1 MPPHSAAHIVPP
13 QYQYG
18 LDQPILNPRG
28 SIPSPNA
35 ASQNPQPNSPAGI
48 PQVQPPASTSLTERP
63 TKKRKRTTNDND
75 SASPQSIKVLLQKS
89 YNELVVQAQE
99 NSKGSMSQA
108 DRDFF
113 LEFYEEQRK
122 LLAIKAIEYQLS
134 IAMIDGF
141 LGKRLALKGPNCW
154 NLFLKTPEA
163 RAIFKEV
170 GGVDDDSA
178 MKKVSEL
185 WKKLTPEE
193 KKAFAK
199 HLDDGLTDEEC
210 ALDEDESGELILP
223 EEPFSSAPSGQV
235 GGGVTSVRSEVSLKN
250 DYHRVQKC
258 VNEFIE
264 KATSVAAT
272 HNAQFVVFAVSTH
285 LGASSY
291 QILQST
297 PGANV
302 FLNYA
307 KDVDAEKHYA
317 ARLQSD
323 ITGYSIAQ
331 ITDLAT
337 KPQNKGGKKPSHDV
351 KVTNRMRE
359 FIKAKTEGI
368 VKTWP
373 WTNTQSR
380 LASSGY
386 KLALAPLART
396 KIEWISRPSR
406 SLHVDHITAIHL
418 DLDDNLIDI
427 VRTPWNQTD
436 AAHQSSPYDD
446 NIKAATI

>member
-1 MPPHSAAHIVPP
+1 MPPHSTAHIVPP

-18 LDQPILNPRG
+18 LDRPILNPRG
-28 SIPSPNA
+28 SIPSP
-35 ASQNPQPNSPAGI
+35 I
-48 PQVQPPASTSLTERP
+48 QPPASTSLTERP

-75 SASPQSIKVLLQKS
+75 SASPQSIEVLLQKS

-113 LEFYEEQRK
+113 LEFYKEQRK
-122 LLAIKAIEYQLS
+122 LLAIKAIKNQLS

-141 LGKRLALKGPNCW
+141 LALPSRDLTAGIFFSRP
-154 NLFLKTPEA
+154 LKLEQYSKKV
-163 RAIFKEV
+163 I
-170 GGVDDDSA
+170 GGVDDDLA

-199 HLDDGLTDEEC
+199 HLDDGLTDEER

-235 GGGVTSVRSEVSLKN
+235 VGGVTSVRSEVSLKN

-258 VNEFIE
+258 VNEFIQ

-291 QILQST
+291 QISQST
-297 PGANV
+297 PGTNV

-317 ARLQSD
+317 AQLQSY

-337 KPQNKGGKKPSHDV
+337 KTQKKGGKKPSHDV
-351 KVTNRMRE
+351 KVTDRLRE

-396 KIEWISRPSR
+396 KIEWISQPSR

-418 DLDDNLIDI
+418 DLDNNLIDI
-427 VRTPWNQTD
+427 V
-436 AAHQSSPYDD
+436 
-446 NIKAATI
+446 

>member
-18 LDQPILNPRG
+18 LDRPILNPRG
-28 SIPSPNA
+28 SIPSPSQHSLLLRSGHSAPIIDNLEDA

-48 PQVQPPASTSLTERP
+48 PQ
-63 TKKRKRTTNDND
+63 
-75 SASPQSIKVLLQKS
+75 S

-113 LEFYEEQRK
+113 LEFYKEQRK
-122 LLAIKAIEYQLS
+122 LLAIKAIENQLS

-170 GGVDDDSA
+170 GGVNDDSA

-199 HLDDGLTDEEC
+199 HLDNGLTDEER

-235 GGGVTSVRSEVSLKN
+235 VGGVTSVRSEVSLKN

-291 QILQST
+291 QISQST
-297 PGANV
+297 PGTNV

-317 ARLQSD
+317 AQLQSY
-323 ITGYSIAQ
+323 ITSYSIAQ

-337 KPQNKGGKKPSHDV
+337 KTQKKG
-351 KVTNRMRE
+351 E
-359 FIKAKTEGI
+359 AKTEGI

-396 KIEWISRPSR
+396 KIEWISQPSR

-427 VRTPWNQTD
+427 VELRGTRPMQL
-436 AAHQSSPYDD
+436 
-446 NIKAATI
+446 I

>member
-18 LDQPILNPRG
+18 LDRPILNPRG
-28 SIPSPNA
+28 SIPSPSQHSLLLRSGHSAPIIDNLEDA

-63 TKKRKRTTNDND
+63 TKKRKRTTNDDD
-75 SASPQSIKVLLQKS
+75 SASPQSIKVLLQK
-89 YNELVVQAQE
+89 L
-99 NSKGSMSQA
+99 
-108 DRDFF
+108 D
-113 LEFYEEQRK
+113 
-122 LLAIKAIEYQLS
+122 LS
-134 IAMIDGF
+134 R
-141 LGKRLALKGPNCW
+141 GKRLALKGPNCW

-170 GGVDDDSA
+170 GGVNDDSA

-199 HLDDGLTDEEC
+199 HLDDGLTDEER

-235 GGGVTSVRSEVSLKN
+235 VGGVTSVRSEVSLKN

-291 QILQST
+291 QISQST
-297 PGANV
+297 PGTNV

-317 ARLQSD
+317 AQLQSY
-323 ITGYSIAQ
+323 ITSYSIAQ

-337 KPQNKGGKKPSHDV
+337 KTQKKGGKKPSHDV
-351 KVTNRMRE
+351 KVTDRLRE

-396 KIEWISRPSR
+396 KIEWISQPSR

-427 VRTPWNQTD
+427 V
-436 AAHQSSPYDD
+436 
-446 NIKAATI
+446 